1 MTPVCGAFASRTP
14 GRCPAR
20 RPCAVWTDQ
29 RRCRGSD
36 APAYGAVRSLLGA
49 VCAAAARSTP
59 RSLSISHTDLCPLI
73 VMAGTDRTQV
83 RSVRCLIKVTPAK
96 CRLSAWLFRNP
107 VVRQGRALGG
117 PGLSGPRPGAVSRMH
132 LRALGGGGG
141 TACTGWRGV
150 FLVRI
155 LPRRRGGAP
164 PTGVDRRPPGLGSA
178 SSAGA

>member
-1 MTPVCGAFASRTP
+1 MKGPRP
-14 GRCPAR
+14 PRLM
-20 RPCAVWTDQ
+20 RPCRKTE
-29 RRCRGSD
+29 
-36 APAYGAVRSLLGA
+36 
-49 VCAAAARSTP
+49 
-59 RSLSISHTDLCPLI
+59 
-73 VMAGTDRTQV
+73 
-83 RSVRCLIKVTPAK
+83 KTPAK

>member
-1 MTPVCGAFASRTP
+1 MGES
-14 GRCPAR
+14 AR
-20 RPCAVWTDQ
+20 MDLRM
-29 RRCRGSD
+29 CRG
-36 APAYGAVRSLLGA
+36 
-49 VCAAAARSTP
+49 
-59 RSLSISHTDLCPLI
+59 DLKLKHQNEKLYRICTYKSK
-73 VMAGTDRTQV
+73 A
-83 RSVRCLIKVTPAK
+83 PAK

>member
-1 MTPVCGAFASRTP
+1 M
-14 GRCPAR
+14 
-20 RPCAVWTDQ
+20 
-29 RRCRGSD
+29 
-36 APAYGAVRSLLGA
+36 
-49 VCAAAARSTP
+49 
-59 RSLSISHTDLCPLI
+59 
-73 VMAGTDRTQV
+73 
-83 RSVRCLIKVTPAK
+83 
-96 CRLSAWLFRNP
+96 
-107 VVRQGRALGG
+107 RQGRALGG